1 MVMERE
7 CQGGGGE
14 KLVHSLEN
22 ASRLASAVWQLE
34 AFAAFAI
41 VCICTGSKGKTFAAN
56 VLSCYVYFI

>member
-1 MVMERE
+1 M
-7 CQGGGGE
+7 
-14 KLVHSLEN
+14 HSLEN